1 MIFIIYKNQL
11 KINPLEV
18 ESEITSNLKVLVK
31 NDKEEIEKLKN
42 KIIARK
48 KNEKLQLFSNSHF
61 SDLKN
66 NALIEFK

>member
-1 MIFIIYKNQL
+1 MEFIDLIIYKNQL

-18 ESEITSNLKVLVK
+18 ESEITSNLKSISQK

-66 NALIEFK
+66 NTY